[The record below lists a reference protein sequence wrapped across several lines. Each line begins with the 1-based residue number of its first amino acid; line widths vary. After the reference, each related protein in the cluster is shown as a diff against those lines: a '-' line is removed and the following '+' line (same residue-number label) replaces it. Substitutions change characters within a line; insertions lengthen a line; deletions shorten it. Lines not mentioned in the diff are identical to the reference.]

1 MTLAGGALLQILLK
15 KDIQKVI
22 FKIMNFQNQ

>member
-15 KDIQKVI
+15 EDIQNVI
-22 FKIMNFQNQ
+22 FKIMNFQN

>member
-15 KDIQKVI
+15 EDIQKVI
-22 FKIMNFQNQ
+22 FKIMDFQNK